1 MKNVVKLD
9 NYFAP
14 EELEATLE
22 KFVYRYNN
30 EPYHESLNNL
40 TPADVYCGRGELIL
54 KERVRLKKNGNYK
67 PKKWVPKIK
76 INNKSKKFFIFELLT
91 KYSLSKSPI

>member
-1 MKNVVKLD
+1 MLYNLKDTLSYSNSFLFF
-9 NYFAP
+9 YLGRYCFAP

-40 TPADVYCGRGELIL
+40 TPADVYFGRGELIL

-67 PKKWVPKIK
+67 PKK
-76 INNKSKKFFIFELLT
+76 
-91 KYSLSKSPI
+91 